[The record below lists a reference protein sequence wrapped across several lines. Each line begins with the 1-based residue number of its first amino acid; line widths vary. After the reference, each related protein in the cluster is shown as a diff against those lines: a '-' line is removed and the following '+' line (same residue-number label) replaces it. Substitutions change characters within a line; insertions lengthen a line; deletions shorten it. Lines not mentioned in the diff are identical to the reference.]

1 MEAVRY
7 GHVAVAGVERD
18 VGEAGA
24 SGALGRLHELETVTE
39 TALGRLDVQEFRRE
53 LLRRVRAIL
62 DADTAAVLLL
72 DEGSGELVATAACG
86 LEEEVHQAVHVP
98 LGQGFAGR
106 IAASKRPVALDRIDS
121 TTVTNPILWEK
132 GIRAMLGVPL
142 LAGNDVVGVLHVGR
156 LRDEPFTAQD
166 TELLEVVAERVVGA
180 TQARQLALEQA
191 AAGLLE
197 RSLLPGR
204 LPKYD
209 GLELAARYVT
219 PDDRMVGGDWYDVF
233 SGPSGRV
240 WVATGDVAGHG
251 LAAAVV
257 MGRVRSAL
265 RAYALLGG
273 SPATVLELTDRK
285 VQHFEIGTMVTA
297 VCATSLPPY
306 DDWQIAIAG
315 HPPPLIAAPGAAPRL
330 LELSVGPPLGA
341 TTGAKRS
348 DAPVSLPSGAVMV
361 LYTDGLIERR
371 GESIDVGFERLRTA
385 VRPDAPGEVCGW
397 VLHELIGGRSPGDD
411 IAIVAIRRR

>member
-1 MEAVRY
+1 
-7 GHVAVAGVERD
+7 VERD
-18 VGEAGA
+18 VVQGGA
-24 SGALGRLHELETVTE
+24 SDAFGRLRDLEAVTDS
-39 TALGRLDVQEFRRE
+39 ALGRLDVQEFLSE
-53 LLRRVRAIL
+53 LLRRVRAIV

-72 DEGSGELVATAACG
+72 DEGSGDLVARAACG

-98 LGQGFAGR
+98 LGRGFAGR
-106 IAASKRPVALDRIDS
+106 VAAGKRPVALNRVDS

-142 LAGNDVVGVLHVGR
+142 LAGDRAIGVLHVGR

-166 TELLEVVAERVVGA
+166 TEVLEVVAERVAGA
-180 TQARQLALEQA
+180 TQVRQLAVEHA
-191 AAGLLE
+191 AAALLE

-219 PDDRMVGGDWYDVF
+219 PDDRTVGGDWYDVF
-233 SGPSGRV
+233 SVPTGKV
-240 WVATGDVAGHG
+240 WVVAGDVVGHG

-273 SPATVLELTDRK
+273 SPATVLELTDHK
-285 VQHFEIGTMVTA
+285 VRHFEIGTMVTA

-306 DDWQIAIAG
+306 DDWEIATAG
-315 HPPPLIAAPGAAPRL
+315 HPPPLIAAPGAAARL
-330 LELSVGPPLGA
+330 LELPVGPPLGA
-341 TTGAKRS
+341 TSGARRS
-348 DAPVSLPSGAVMV
+348 DAAASLPRGAVMV

-371 GESIDVGFERLRTA
+371 GESIDVGFERLRAA
-385 VRPDAPGEVCGW
+385 VRPDAPSEVCRWALHDLVGGW
-397 VLHELIGGRSPGDD
+397 RPDDD
-411 IAIVAIRRR
+411 IAIMAIRRSQR